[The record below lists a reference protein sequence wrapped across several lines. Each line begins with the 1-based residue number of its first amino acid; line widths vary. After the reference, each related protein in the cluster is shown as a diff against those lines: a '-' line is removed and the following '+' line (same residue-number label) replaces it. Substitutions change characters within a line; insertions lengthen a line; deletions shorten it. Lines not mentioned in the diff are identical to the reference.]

1 MSDQRAQGQSPQ
13 AAIGSRLGAVRED
26 LKGEVARRAAPE
38 RARSALAI
46 AADQTPALPDAI
58 RIPVDRLPRRVA
70 PEQAE
75 IERFRTVLGGRQ
87 RAIG

>member
-1 MSDQRAQGQSPQ
+1 V
-13 AAIGSRLGAVRED
+13 VREAD
-26 LKGEVARRAAPE
+26 LQGEAARRAAPE
-38 RARSALAI
+38 RARSVLAI

-58 RIPVDRLPRRVA
+58 RIPLDRLPRRAA

-87 RAIG
+87 RANG